1 MKVPEFL
8 QKYIKTDDMTIYGK
22 ILHGYS
28 LITYL
33 YIFMVVSSILL
44 LLMVRYSY
52 GSAMEYE
59 RQQSRI
65 QTIIAAHYQW
75 LNTLDVALQTGKP
88 FTGSS
93 DSKTCPLGKWLSS
106 AEPHEIGDA
115 QIDAALREIITP
127 HEQLHASA
135 AQLVERGKT
144 DKDAAFKEYAEEVT
158 PQVEKIAKNLNLISE
173 RFRTIGENKP
183 FYTNLFVFAAFLLY
197 IAMIFYARS
206 HGPRIAKAIADP
218 IIGVANWAQALTE
231 GINGYSDNAATLENI
246 EPTEEILTMM
256 QSLTILAEDI
266 QNHAKVISQI
276 AKGDLTHYVE
286 IKSNDDLLGKSLYH
300 LVQNNDLM
308 FAQLLKIADL
318 VATNANDIAIANQAL
333 AQSAT
338 EQASAVDE
346 LSETVKN
353 ANHLA
358 SENHLKAGHA
368 KAYTDEIK
376 EDIRKDLDKMELM
389 VQATE
394 DIRVASLKISD
405 VMQNIDDI
413 AYRTNLLA
421 INASIEAAHAGD
433 VGKGFGIV
441 ANEIR
446 DLATKS
452 AEAAKNTKALVEDTL
467 EKTRVGTRIS
477 QEASETFTKI
487 VSSADQIADVVVQ
500 IADSSGAQQR
510 DIAHIHEEIRKI
522 SDVVAGNAAISEQT
536 AAATQEMNKSA
547 DVIKQSMQKFN
558 LRHRVEGQ
566 PYIPPEKQGDEK
578 FIQEAQKNYQKV
590 KQSMASD
597 LIS

>member
-1 MKVPEFL
+1 MKIPEFF
-8 QKYIKTDDMTIYGK
+8 QKYIKADDMTIYGK

-28 LITYL
+28 LISYMN
-33 YIFMVVSSILL
+33 IFMVVSSMLL

-52 GSAMEYE
+52 GIAIDYE
-59 RQQSRI
+59 RQQTRI

-75 LNTLDVALQTGKP
+75 LNTLDVSLQTGKP
-88 FTGSS
+88 FTGNL
-93 DSKTCPLGKWLSS
+93 DPKTCTLGQWLNSE
-106 AEPHEIGDA
+106 APHEIGDD
-115 QIDAALREIITP
+115 QIDVALQNIMKP
-127 HEQLHASA
+127 HEELHASA
-135 AQLVERGKT
+135 NQLVERSKT
-144 DKDAAFKEYAEEVT
+144 DKEVAFKEYAEEVT
-158 PQVEKIAKNLNLISE
+158 PKVAEIAKNLNVISGQ
-173 RFRTIGENKP
+173 FQIIAENKP
-183 FYTNLFVFAAFLLY
+183 FYTNLFVFASFLLY
-197 IAMIFYARS
+197 IAMAFYARS
-206 HGPRIAKAIADP
+206 HGPQIAKAIADP
-218 IIGVANWAQALTE
+218 IVGVANWAQALTE
-231 GINGYSDNAATLENI
+231 GINGYSINAATLENI

-266 QNHAKVISQI
+266 QNHAEVIAQI

-308 FAQLLKIADL
+308 FSQLLKIADV
-318 VATNANDIAIANQAL
+318 VATSANGIAIANQSL

-353 ANHLA
+353 ANDLA
-358 SENHLKAGHA
+358 FENNLKAGHA
-368 KAYTDEIK
+368 KTYTDGIK
-376 EDIRKDLDKMELM
+376 EDIRQDLAKMELM

-394 DIRVASLKISD
+394 DIRIASLKISD
-405 VMQNIDDI
+405 VMQTIDDI

-433 VGKGFGIV
+433 AGRGFGIV

-467 EKTRVGTRIS
+467 EKTCVGTRIAK
-477 QEASETFTKI
+477 EASETFTKI
-487 VSSADQIADVVVQ
+487 VSSADQIADVVIQ

-510 DIAHIHEEIRKI
+510 DIEHIHEEIRKI

-536 AAATQEMNKSA
+536 AAATQEMNDSA

-558 LRHRVEGQ
+558 LRNRQEGKA
-566 PYIPPEKQGDEK
+566 YIPPEKQGDEQ
-578 FIQEAQKNYQKV
+578 FIQEAQQNYQKAII
-590 KQSMASD
+590 QSVPSN
-597 LIS
+597 